1 MSIDCIRGCRRIHV
15 RVQIRV
21 GIEVHVGIGTS
32 VVSHVVD
39 VEAADVRKEVLVGEG
54 VIGQRDTVSSRA
66 ETLPK
71 NLIAPHP
78 YRFTRGGVLEAYCPV
93 VRCMPE
99 EGMEK
104 VQRRRK
110 ALEARYG
117 I

>member
-1 MSIDCIRGCRRIHV
+1 MGTDCIRCCRRIHV

-21 GIEVHVGIGTS
+21 GVEVRVGVGTS

-39 VEAADVRKEVLVGEG
+39 VEAADIREEVLVGEG
-54 VIGQRDTVSSRA
+54 VVGRRDAISSRA
-66 ETLPK
+66 KALPK

-93 VRCMPE
+93 IRCTPE

-104 VQRRRK
+104 V
-110 ALEARYG
+110 
-117 I
+117 